1 MNELDMKGR
10 SAVVTGGA
18 SGIGLATIRR
28 MAQSGANVAI
38 WDMNEK
44 AMADIASNIPDVNMH
59 TCKVD
64 VSSLGDVEAAFR
76 STLAAFGKIDA
87 LVNSAGIAGANTMVW
102 EYPAKEWLR
111 VIDVNLNGTFYTCR
125 TVTPHMIENKY
136 GRIVNISSVA
146 GKEGNPTASAYSAA
160 KAGVLGLT
168 KSLGKELATHG
179 VNVNAITPTTVK
191 TPILDQVAQS
201 HIDYMLSKIPMGRL
215 GEPEEIAALVAW
227 LCTEDC
233 SFSTGAVFDLSGGR
247 STY

>member
-44 AMADIASNIPDVNMH
+44 AMADIASNIPDAQTH

-64 VSSLGDVEAAFR
+64 VSKLGDVEAAFR

-160 KAGVLGLT
+160 KAGVIGLT